1 MNINTISQTYT
12 FFGNFS
18 KLNNK
23 EDALKAK
30 FEGYTCQVGKEKLP
44 NGIEVNVYRFSN
56 VNKAVTI
63 HTYRIDF
70 EYGYNS
76 PECNTQEFISHAEK
90 CAKLIAEVDTLK
102 GQRIAYSN
110 VEFIEN
116 LEGKVISKA
125 NQLFNIAG
133 VFGSDSDELN
143 VRVNHKKEINGEI
156 YNSVLIMQDGN
167 VTNKQTN
174 VQTQAMF
181 INKDI
186 NTLIQ
191 NREERFNLNDTVK
204 YLSDM
209 IIEANEH
216 TNALINKIED

>member
-23 EDALKAK
+23 EDALKTK
-30 FEGYTCQVGKEKLP
+30 FEGYTCQIGKEKLP
-44 NGIEVNVYRFSN
+44 NGIDVNVFRFAN

-90 CAKLIAEVDTLK
+90 CAKLLSEVDTLK

-116 LEGKVISKA
+116 NEGKVISKA
-125 NQLFNIAG
+125 NQLFNIAS

-143 VRVNHKKEINGEI
+143 IRVNHKKEINGEV

-209 IIEANEH
+209 ILEANEH
-216 TNALINKIED
+216 TNALISKIED

>member
-90 CAKLIAEVDTLK
+90 CTKLIAEVDTLK

-133 VFGSDSDELN
+133 VFGADSDELN

-209 IIEANEH
+209 ILEANEH
-216 TNALINKIED
+216 TNALISKIED